1 MGIPNPKKELLFDA
15 RLQYEIVWIFLIR
28 YLILYTYIIFQAV
41 VESTPPSLRRATAP
55 KLINLEPEAP
65 AAPVGVPAADLPPVL
80 SNIPGIK
87 ADLLTEA
94 DLLLADPATH
104 THPLGSHSLL
114 PMHPGE

>member
-1 MGIPNPKKELLFDA
+1 MKLYGNFFDN
-15 RLQYEIVWIFLIR
+15 VP
-28 YLILYTYIIFQAV
+28 YTIYIIFQAV